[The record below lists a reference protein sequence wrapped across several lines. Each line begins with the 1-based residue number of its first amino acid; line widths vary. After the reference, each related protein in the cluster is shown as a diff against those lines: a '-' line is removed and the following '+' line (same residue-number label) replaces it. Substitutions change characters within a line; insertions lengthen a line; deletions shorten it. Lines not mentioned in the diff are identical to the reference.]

1 MNLVGAVLC
10 ELVMITNFLQGCRL
24 SNTIET
30 AALAFT
36 GLSKFSADYYDPRF
50 ANFQPS
56 TSQHAERNFS
66 IAATPSKPLAP
77 MTSTLLVALIVPIPF
92 FC

>member
-24 SNTIET
+24 SSTIET
-30 AALAFT
+30 AAFAFT

-56 TSQHAERNFS
+56 TSQPAERNFS